1 MKLMSLPIL
10 DGGDVNFLLFFSFF
24 QKKISGMVVA
34 LNICIWSKLIFMF
47 QLFNVSIVVAL
58 G

>member
-24 QKKISGMVVA
+24 SKKNFGDGCCPKYMYMVQTY
-34 LNICIWSKLIFMF
+34 IY
-47 QLFNVSIVVAL
+47 VSII
-58 G
+58 